1 MRAANFFLFRLVLL
15 AVVLLCTML
24 NNGSAQEFRFSGKR
38 KKQGLSFLLIR
49 NLVIIPVYVNGK
61 GPYNFILDT
70 GVGPMIVTDS
80 VIAQDLSRKKLRPIK
95 ISGLGDGPE
104 INALLSNEVSA
115 SVGKAEISYLPTA
128 ILKED
133 LLSLS
138 NFVGVKISGLLGY
151 YFFRSFIVRINYSTK
166 RLLFSTAETRAKI
179 KGERIPLTLINYK
192 PYVNIDVLSP
202 ELGKLKLKVLI
213 DNGASHALSLET
225 LKENPFPVPANSIK
239 ANLGIGLGG
248 PISGSLG
255 RTSFLQIG
263 NFSFKNVLSS
273 YPRYN
278 AVAIKT
284 YLSNRNGNLGAEI
297 LTRFSVTFDYA
308 DSAVYLKAN
317 NMFKRPFEHDMSGI
331 ELYVED
337 VKNRFFVNRVEQGSP
352 ADEAGIKAGD
362 EILTVNFSKAG
373 SLTLDELSR
382 LLKSGDG
389 RPVYL
394 SLNRAGELIVKMIKL
409 KKRI

>member
-1 MRAANFFLFRLVLL
+1 MRAVNFFLFRLVLFK
-15 AVVLLCTML
+15 VVMLCTISA
-24 NNGSAQEFRFSGKR
+24 SAQEFRFSGNR
-38 KKQGLSFLLIR
+38 KKNAVSFQLIR

-80 VIAQDLSRKKLRPIK
+80 VIAQDLSGGKLRPIK

-104 INALLSNEVSA
+104 IDALLSNEVA
-115 SVGKAEISYLPTA
+115 AGVGRAEISYIPTA

-138 NFVGVKISGLLGY
+138 NFVGIKISGLLGY
-151 YFFRSFIVRINYSTK
+151 YFFRSFVVRINYSAK
-166 RLLFSTAETRAKI
+166 RLVFSTAETRSKI
-179 KGERIPLTLINYK
+179 KGERVPLSLMNYK
-192 PYVNIDVLSP
+192 PYVNVNVLSP
-202 ELGKLKLKVLI
+202 ELGTVNLKVLV

-225 LKENPFPVPANSIK
+225 LKGNPFPVPSNNIR

-255 RTSFLQIG
+255 RTSALQIG
-263 NFSFKNVLSS
+263 SFSFKDVITS
-273 YPRYN
+273 YPKYN
-278 AVAIKT
+278 AAAIKS
-284 YLSNRNGNLGAEI
+284 YLANRNGNLGADI

-317 NMFKRPFEHDMSGI
+317 SMFKRPFEHDMSGI
-331 ELYVED
+331 ELYVDD
-337 VKNRFFVNRVEQGSP
+337 VKHRFFVNRVEPGSP
-352 ADEAGIKAGD
+352 ADEAGIAAGD

-373 SLTLDELSR
+373 SLTLDDLNK

-389 RPVYL
+389 RPVYM
-394 SLNRAGELIVKMIKL
+394 SINRIGELIVKMIKL